1 MRRKAVKKVFTIFL
15 ISIILIF
22 NKFDV
27 TYAQESFVIYDDESS
42 KIVTLLGDDLF
53 LNFKEVYPGEVRT
66 QEIKIHNK
74 NKETIELYL
83 RAEPAD
89 KDKFESKK
97 EQVISEELVELLAIK
112 LTLKL
117 EDNEEKLIYS
127 GPLSGDTE
135 GKEENFGTMINPI
148 LLGEFKKN
156 SKATILAEL
165 YVPESL
171 GNKYQNVTSKIKWI
185 FSCDVKEKLPSNKHY
200 NVVTN
205 DSMNIIIP
213 FIFCT
218 LSVIA
223 IILLFV
229 RKIKK

>member
-22 NKFDV
+22 NKFHV

-74 NKETIELYL
+74 NKETIDLYL

-89 KDKFESKK
+89 NEKFESKK
-97 EQVISEELVELLAIK
+97 DQIISEELVDLLSIK

-117 EDNEEKLIYS
+117 ENNEEKLIYS
-127 GPLSGDTE
+127 GPLSGVITDK
-135 GKEENFGTMINPI
+135 GKEFGAMTNPI

-156 SKATILAEL
+156 SKAIIGAEIN
-165 YVPESL
+165 VPEEL
-171 GNKYQNVTSKIKWI
+171 GNKYQNVALKIKWI
-185 FSCDVKEKLPSNKHY
+185 FSCDVKGNLNSEKYSTVL
-200 NVVTN
+200 TN
-205 DSMNIIIP
+205 DTSKIIIP
-213 FIFCT
+213 FILSI

-223 IILLFV
+223 MIVLFT
-229 RKIKK
+229 RKIKE